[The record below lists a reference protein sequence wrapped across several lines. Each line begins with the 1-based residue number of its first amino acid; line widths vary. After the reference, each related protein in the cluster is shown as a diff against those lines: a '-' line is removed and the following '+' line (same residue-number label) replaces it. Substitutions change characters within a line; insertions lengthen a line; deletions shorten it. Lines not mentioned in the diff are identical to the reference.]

1 MMNRAKFL
9 QNGKCGY
16 ILKPEFMFTN
26 ESYNLGEET
35 EDKKVIKIQIS
46 RYSLFVEFLQY
57 FFLSTYLSQQTDNS
71 ILRHFLNRKD
81 LFPFRG
87 AAGRG
92 NTIYIR
98 LEHSRSE
105 IYQKSKEIPP
115 SLGAM
120 GALSCV
126 FIA

>member
-16 ILKPEFMFTN
+16 ILKPEFMLKN
-26 ESYNLGEET
+26 ENYNLGEET

-81 LFPFRG
+81 LFPFGGG
-87 AAGRG
+87 AALSEEE
-92 NTIYIR
+92 IQF
-98 LEHSRSE
+98 LSSR
-105 IYQKSKEIPP
+105 P
-115 SLGAM
+115 L
-120 GALSCV
+120 
-126 FIA
+126 

>member
-46 RYSLFVEFLQY
+46 RNSLFVEFPSI
-57 FFLSTYLSQQTDNS
+57 FFPRYIFKPTDRQLNS
-71 ILRHFLNRKD
+71 PTFPKEKRFISITRSDRRRKYN
-81 LFPFRG
+81 F
-87 AAGRG
+87 
-92 NTIYIR
+92 
-98 LEHSRSE
+98 
-105 IYQKSKEIPP
+105 
-115 SLGAM
+115 
-120 GALSCV
+120 
-126 FIA
+126 